1 MDAKLFETLGQYAG
15 IAGFSVGL
23 ILVLFRAIL
32 GKLTIAASSKQAYL
46 LIRQMML
53 FTFLI
58 GVLGIVAWFFSRQI
72 VHQVTGHVLEKDSMK
87 PIDGAAIIFSGRP
100 ESARSDQNGNFEVRL
115 ISEPLPAGV
124 TPLYVSK
131 DGYKVAELGVT
142 MGQNI
147 EVVLVPT
154 SRTPGTPDSSSS
166 ADHDASSPTDS
177 QKIIVSTEVY
187 KSDQVASG
195 ACKDFGAFA
204 TLCTPDKPPGWT
216 IAEQHFTLVG
226 DRAGCAYGE
235 CLPLGSPTATK
246 ACYRFRTQGHDE
258 ECGHSGNTGIHY
270 SQGILT
276 AVWKHPE

>member
-15 IAGFSVGL
+15 IAGFGIGL

-32 GKLTIAASSKQAYL
+32 GKITIAANSKQAYL

-58 GVLGIVAWFFSRQI
+58 GVLGIVAWYLSRQI
-72 VHQVTGHVLEKDSMK
+72 IHQVTGHILEKDTLK
-87 PIDGAAIIFSGRP
+87 PLDGAAIIFSGRP
-100 ESARSDQNGNFEVRL
+100 ESARSDQNGNFDVHL

-131 DGYKVAELGVT
+131 DGYKVAEVGVT

-154 SRTPGTPDSSSS
+154 SRTPDSSAS

-177 QKIIVSTEVY
+177 QKVIVSTEVY
-187 KSDQVASG
+187 RSDQVASG
-195 ACKDFGAFA
+195 SCSAFGAFA
-204 TLCTPDKPPGWT
+204 TLCTADKPAGWT
-216 IAEQHFTLVG
+216 IAEQHFILVG

-270 SQGILT
+270 SQGVLT
-276 AVWKHPE
+276 ATWKHPQ

>member
-124 TPLYVSK
+124 TPL
-131 DGYKVAELGVT
+131 
-142 MGQNI
+142 
-147 EVVLVPT
+147 
-154 SRTPGTPDSSSS
+154 
-166 ADHDASSPTDS
+166 
-177 QKIIVSTEVY
+177 
-187 KSDQVASG
+187 
-195 ACKDFGAFA
+195 
-204 TLCTPDKPPGWT
+204 
-216 IAEQHFTLVG
+216 
-226 DRAGCAYGE
+226 
-235 CLPLGSPTATK
+235 
-246 ACYRFRTQGHDE
+246 
-258 ECGHSGNTGIHY
+258 
-270 SQGILT
+270 
-276 AVWKHPE
+276 